1 MCKEDEKLL
10 EEKLEKSGIQKDQQ
24 YQKATE
30 RKALVVTSEIG
41 HPQLNRQLLLF
52 VQLGNN
58 THTHIYLYR

>member
-30 RKALVVTSEIG
+30 RKALVVTPEIG
-41 HPQLNRQLLLF
+41 RPQLNRQLLF

-58 THTHIYLYR
+58 THTHLSI